1 MPVIPFHDENPVQ
14 RRPYVTTAII
24 VINVLALLYVQG
36 LGEHGGREFR
46 ARHGF
51 VPLRVKQLTIPK
63 PVRVALY
70 SPEEMAAGVLIPNG
84 KFPVVDLAPVPSQ
97 ILACALTSLF
107 LHGGWMHLI
116 GNMWFFW
123 IFGDNIEDRLGHFVF
138 LLFYLLG
145 GVIAS
150 ICHYSMIGPGGE
162 TIPVIGAS
170 GAVAVTLGAYAVTYP
185 FTRVRTLIFLV
196 VFFTVVELPALVV
209 LGFWFFMQIANAT
222 QAWNLNIGGGVAW
235 WAHVGGFAA
244 GAIIMPFLAAG
255 SPDAGHNWKIEA
267 EEQFDYEVPNRDYT

>member
-14 RRPYVTTAII
+14 RKPYVTIAII
-24 VINVLALLYVQG
+24 AINVLALLYVQG
-36 LGEHGGREFR
+36 LGDHGRREFV
-46 ARHGF
+46 AKHGF
-51 VPLRVKQLTIPK
+51 VPLRIKQLANPQPI
-63 PVRVALY
+63 RVALY
-70 SPEEMAAGVLIPNG
+70 APEEMQAGVLVPNE
-84 KFPVVDLAPVPSQ
+84 KFPFVDLAPVPSQ
-97 ILACALTSLF
+97 ILLCGITSLF
-107 LHGGWMHLI
+107 LHGGWMHLV

-145 GVIAS
+145 GVIALV
-150 ICHYSMIGPGGE
+150 CHCSMIGPGGE

-196 VFFTVVELPALVV
+196 IFFTVVELPALIV

-222 QAWNLNIGGGVAW
+222 QAWNLNIDGGVAW

-244 GAIIMPFLAAG
+244 GALLMPFLAAG
-255 SPDAGHNWKIEA
+255 SPDAGKKWEIEA
-267 EEQFDYEVPNRDYT
+267 KEQFDYDLPQRDYT